1 MNLETVLPIIVS
13 CIAAVVAFWQGF
25 LAKAQLEQAKTT
37 KSETEKLLAEIKE
50 RVVRIESLSD
60 ETRKDV
66 KEQITKLIDK
76 QDENFK
82 TVLQTPERNN
92 QNELLMSILPQIF
105 ASP

>member
-1 MNLETVLPIIVS
+1 M
-13 CIAAVVAFWQGF
+13 
-25 LAKAQLEQAKTT
+25 AKAQLEQAKPTT
-37 KSETEKLLAEIKE
+37 AETEKLSAESKE
-50 RVVRIESLSD
+50 RLVRIESLSD
-60 ETRKDV
+60 ETREDV

-105 ASP
+105 ASPENLKNIIEFANNSNK